1 MRGTM
6 RTAGIT
12 TGNQELKTKSK
23 VSRNVT
29 KQNLA

>member
-12 TGNQELKTKSK
+12 NQELKTKSK
-23 VSRNVT
+23 ISRNVT